1 MKFYEKHLIKI
12 SNNFDENYILV
23 KNKINNEKRLFEETD
38 HYKKIINNRK
48 LTEIDLDENIINID
62 KLSYLTN
69 SSVYKEKLE
78 IALFSNQAFN
88 KML

>member
-12 SNNFDENYILV
+12 SNNFNENYILV
-23 KNKINNEKRLFEETD
+23 KNKINNENRLFEETD

-62 KLSYLTN
+62 KISYLIN
-69 SSVYKEKLE
+69 NSVYKEQLE
-78 IALFSNQAFN
+78 IALF
-88 KML
+88 